1 MSTLLKFLSLTF
13 AVPSAVPGA
22 MNPLALSN
30 SLVAWLTVALLW
42 LSAAYFLL
50 RMRRISSSKAKGGAP
65 CGRRHVAPGFNPGC
79 GGRRSIPS

>member
-1 MSTLLKFLSLTF
+1 
-13 AVPSAVPGA
+13 
-22 MNPLALSN
+22 
-30 SLVAWLTVALLW
+30 LW